1 MQLQLP
7 ANYRRSVHRL
17 LPVDYQRS
25 VCRQPA
31 VDCLYHH
38 YFASQPVRS
47 HPRSSRPTLP
57 SQGSSHRKACSLHQ
71 FHKIVSEP
79 YNLQLEIIFSPLWQE
94 NGYRFPS
101 LHSEVPVPAH
111 PPLPSLPF
119 LLLLFSRYSKVAA
132 AVQKMLQATS
142 LPAFPSDIFH
152 IYFSI
157 FFFDNF
163 YNHENT

>member
-1 MQLQLP
+1 MPALRNRMFPVRYPGSVQLQLP
-7 ANYRRSVHRL
+7 ANYRRSVHRLLPVDYRRSVHRL

-57 SQGSSHRKACSLHQ
+57 SQGSSHRKACSLHP
-71 FHKIVSEP
+71 FHRILSEP

-101 LHSEVPVPAH
+101 LHSEAPVPAH

-119 LLLLFSRYSKVAA
+119 LLLLFSRYSKAPA
-132 AVQKMLQATS
+132 AVQKMLQV
-142 LPAFPSDIFH
+142 L
-152 IYFSI
+152 
-157 FFFDNF
+157 
-163 YNHENT
+163 

>member
-1 MQLQLP
+1 MPALRNRMFPVRYPGSVQLQLP
-7 ANYRRSVHRL
+7 ANYR
-17 LPVDYQRS
+17 RS

-57 SQGSSHRKACSLHQ
+57 SQGSSHRKACSLHP
-71 FHKIVSEP
+71 FHRILSEP

-101 LHSEVPVPAH
+101 LHSEAPVPAH

-119 LLLLFSRYSKVAA
+119 LLLLFSRYSKAPA
-132 AVQKMLQATS
+132 AVQKMLQV
-142 LPAFPSDIFH
+142 L
-152 IYFSI
+152 
-157 FFFDNF
+157 
-163 YNHENT
+163 

>member
-1 MQLQLP
+1 MPALRNRMFPVRCPGSVHLQLP
-7 ANYRRSVHRL
+7 VNCRCSARYLPAVNCLYSVHYL
-17 LPVDYQRS
+17 CP
-25 VCRQPA
+25 
-31 VDCLYHH
+31 H

-101 LHSEVPVPAH
+101 LHSEAPVPAH

-119 LLLLFSRYSKVAA
+119 LLLLFSRYSKAPA
-132 AVQKMLQATS
+132 AVQKMLQV
-142 LPAFPSDIFH
+142 L
-152 IYFSI
+152 
-157 FFFDNF
+157 
-163 YNHENT
+163 